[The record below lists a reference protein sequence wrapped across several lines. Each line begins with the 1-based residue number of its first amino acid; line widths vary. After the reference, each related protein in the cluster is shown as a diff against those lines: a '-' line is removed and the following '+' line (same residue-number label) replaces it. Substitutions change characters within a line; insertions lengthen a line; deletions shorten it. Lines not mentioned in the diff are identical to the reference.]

1 MGWNPRVH
9 EGSRRDPARDAF
21 RAIRDRFRG
30 WSKGPGPPD
39 SGPPDGSG
47 PGFGAGRI
55 LGLAV
60 AAVVVFGALTSYY
73 QVEPDE
79 VGVMTRFGRYSGT
92 TGPGPHFRI
101 PFGIEAIQKVPVQ
114 RQLKMEFGF
123 RTDGS
128 AGNARPATAELRRE
142 SLMLT
147 GDLNVAVVEWI
158 VQYKIKDPYAFL
170 FKVRNVDDTLRF
182 LSEAAVRS
190 VVGDHSVNEV
200 LTTGRQKVATEAKE
214 VLQVLAD
221 RYDAGID
228 VQQLVLQDVN
238 PPDPVKPSFNEVNQA
253 IQEKERAINEAQTE
267 LNKAIP
273 RARGEAEQAI
283 RAAEGYAIERVNRAR
298 GEAERFASVYA
309 EYRQNPDIMRR
320 RLYLETLAEV
330 LPRAGQKVI
339 LDDKA
344 KGMTPILRMEPGR
357 GDAALDAAAAA
368 TAGGA
373 R

>member
-1 MGWNPRVH
+1 
-9 EGSRRDPARDAF
+9 
-21 RAIRDRFRG
+21 
-30 WSKGPGPPD
+30 
-39 SGPPDGSG
+39 
-47 PGFGAGRI
+47 
-55 LGLAV
+55 
-60 AAVVVFGALTSYY
+60 
-73 QVEPDE
+73 
-79 VGVMTRFGRYSGT
+79 
-92 TGPGPHFRI
+92 
-101 PFGIEAIQKVPVQ
+101 VQ

-123 RTDGS
+123 RTERSG
-128 AGNARPATAELRRE
+128 AGGETVYRPQTAELGRE

-170 FKVRNVDDTLRF
+170 FRVRNVDETLRS
-182 LSEAAVRS
+182 LSEAAMRS

-214 VLQVLAD
+214 QLQVLAD
-221 RYDAGID
+221 RYDAGVDI
-228 VQQLVLQDVN
+228 QQVVLQDVN

-253 IQEKERAINEAQTE
+253 IQEKERAINEAQAD

-298 GEAERFASVYA
+298 GEASRFVAVQK
-309 EYRQNPDIMRR
+309 EYRRSPEVTRR
-320 RLYLETLAEV
+320 RLYLETIADV

-339 LDDKA
+339 LDDAA
-344 KGMTPILRMEPGR
+344 KGMTPILQMDPQKPPG
-357 GDAALDAAAAA
+357 AAAAA
-368 TAGGA
+368 AAAEGVS

>member
-1 MGWNPRVH
+1 MPWDPRVH
-9 EGSRRDPARDAF
+9 EGTRRDPARDAVKAVRERLRSWF
-21 RAIRDRFRG
+21 GRWRG
-30 WSKGPGPPD
+30 SR
-39 SGPPDGSG
+39 PPDGPDRSG
-47 PGFGAGRI
+47 DGFGAAKLLVLLI
-55 LGLAV
+55 
-60 AAVVVFGALTSYY
+60 AALVVVGAFTAYY

-79 VGVMTRFGRYSGT
+79 VAVMTRFGRYSGT
-92 TGPGPHFRI
+92 SGPGPHFKI
-101 PFGIEAIQKVPVQ
+101 PFGVERVHKVPVQ

-123 RTDGS
+123 RTD
-128 AGNARPATAELRRE
+128 ATAEGARAAMAELKRE

-158 VQYKIKDPYAFL
+158 VQYKIKDPYAYL
-170 FKVRNVDDTLRF
+170 FKVRNVEETLRS
-182 LSEAAVRS
+182 LSEAAVRA

-200 LTTGRQKVATEAKE
+200 LTTGRQKVATQGKD

-221 RYDAGID
+221 RYDAGVD

-253 IQEKERAINEAQTE
+253 IQEKERSINEAQAE

-273 RARGEAEQAI
+273 RARGEAEQAL

-298 GEAERFASVYA
+298 GEAERFAALHA
-309 EYRQNPDIMRR
+309 EYKRNPEIMRR

-330 LPRAGQKVI
+330 LPGAGHKVI

-344 KGMTPILRMEPGR
+344 KGMTPILRMDTTT
-357 GDAALDAAAAA
+357 GDVSVAAAR
-368 TAGGA
+368 GE

>member
-1 MGWNPRVH
+1 MGWNPQVH
-9 EGSRRDPARDAF
+9 TGGPGGGRDPLAELV
-21 RAIRDRFRG
+21 RFLRSRLG
-30 WSKGPGPPD
+30 GPG
-39 SGPPDGSG
+39 G
-47 PGFGAGRI
+47 PGGPGRGKMV
-55 LGLAV
+55 L
-60 AAVVVFGALTSYY
+60 GALVVLVVILSVTSYY

-79 VGVMTRFGRYSGT
+79 VGVIRRLGRYVGT
-92 TGPGPHFRI
+92 SDPGPHFKL
-101 PFGIEAIQKVPVQ
+101 PFGIERVQKVPVQ

-123 RTDGS
+123 RTGS
-128 AGNARPATAELRRE
+128 AGVDTTYRGATTDMKRE

-170 FKVRNVDDTLRF
+170 FKVRNVDETLRS

-190 VVGDHSVNEV
+190 VVGDQSVNEV
-200 LTTGRQKVATEAKE
+200 LTTGRQRIATEAKE
-214 VLQVLAD
+214 VLQHLAD
-221 RYDAGID
+221 RYDAGVD

-253 IQEKERAINEAQTE
+253 IQEKERAINEAQAE
-267 LNKAIP
+267 VNKAIP

-283 RAAEGYAIERVNRAR
+283 RAAEGYSIERVNRAR
-298 GEAERFASVYA
+298 GEANRFTAVLA
-309 EYRQNPDIMRR
+309 EYRRNPDVTRR

-339 LDDKA
+339 LDEAA
-344 KGMTPILRMEPGR
+344 KGMTPILSMER
-357 GDAALDAAAAA
+357 RQTDAAKSAAAVEV
-368 TAGGA
+368 G

>member
-1 MGWNPRVH
+1 MPWNPRVH
-9 EGSRRDPARDAF
+9 DGTGSGKPPDLLRELRARFA
-21 RAIRDRFRG
+21 RFRFG
-30 WSKGPGPPD
+30 RGG
-39 SGPPDGSG
+39 GGGGEGGGSG
-47 PGFGAGRI
+47 EGFGKSKIALVVLVVAVI
-55 LGLAV
+55 LGS
-60 AAVVVFGALTSYY
+60 LTSYY

-79 VGVMTRFGRYSGT
+79 VGVVRRFGRFLET
-92 TGPGPHFRI
+92 TNPGPHFRI
-101 PFGIEAIQKVPVQ
+101 PFGIDQVQKVPVQ

-123 RTDGS
+123 RSERTS
-128 AGNARPATAELRRE
+128 APKSELSRE

-158 VQYKIKDPYAFL
+158 VQYKIKDPYSFL
-170 FKVRNVDDTLRF
+170 FKVRNVDETLRS
-182 LSEAAVRS
+182 LSEAAMRT

-200 LTTGRQKVATEAKE
+200 LTTGRQKIATEAKD
-214 VLQVLAD
+214 VLQALAD
-221 RYDAGID
+221 RYDAGADI
-228 VQQLVLQDVN
+228 QQVVLQDVN

-253 IQEKERAINEAQTE
+253 IQEKERAINEAQAE

-298 GEAERFASVYA
+298 GEAQRFSATHA
-309 EYRQNPDIMRR
+309 EYQRNPDVFRR

-330 LPRAGQKVI
+330 LPKAGHKVI

-344 KGMTPILRMEPGR
+344 KGMTPILRMDAEQR
-357 GDAALDAAAAA
+357 GDTA
-368 TAGGA
+368 TVAAGGK

>member
-1 MGWNPRVH
+1 MGWNPQVH
-9 EGSRRDPARDAF
+9 TGGPGRGRDPLAELV
-21 RAIRDRFRG
+21 RFLRSRLG
-30 WSKGPGPPD
+30 GGGPG
-39 SGPPDGSG
+39 G
-47 PGFGAGRI
+47 PGAPGKGKMVLGA
-55 LGLAV
+55 LVVLLLAV
-60 AAVVVFGALTSYY
+60 SWSSYY

-79 VGVMTRFGRYSGT
+79 VGVIRRLGRYVGT
-92 TGPGPHFRI
+92 SDPGPHFKL
-101 PFGIEAIQKVPVQ
+101 PLGIESVRKVPVQ

-123 RTDGS
+123 RTASPGVDTTYV
-128 AGNARPATAELRRE
+128 RATADLKRE

-170 FKVRNVDDTLRF
+170 FKVRNVDETLRS

-190 VVGDHSVNEV
+190 VVGDQSVNEV
-200 LTTGRQKVATEAKE
+200 LTTGRQRIASEAKD
-214 VLQVLAD
+214 VLQALAD
-221 RYDAGID
+221 RYDAGVDI
-228 VQQLVLQDVN
+228 QQLVLQDVN

-253 IQEKERAINEAQTE
+253 IQEKERAINEAQAE
-267 LNKAIP
+267 LNKEIP

-298 GEAERFASVYA
+298 GEAHRFTAVLA
-309 EYRQNPDIMRR
+309 EYRRAPDVTRR

-339 LDDKA
+339 IDEAA
-344 KGMTPILRMEPGR
+344 KGLTPILSMERRPT
-357 GDAALDAAAAA
+357 ATETAAAAA
-368 TAGGA
+368 EAG

>member
-1 MGWNPRVH
+1 MAWNPRVH
-9 EGSRRDPARDAF
+9 EGSGRDPSAEAL
-21 RAIRDRFRG
+21 RALRG
-30 WSKGPGPPD
+30 WWRGLRGRVRGPG
-39 SGPPDGSG
+39 GGG
-47 PGFGAGRI
+47 VA
-55 LGLAV
+55 LLVLA
-60 AAVVVFGALTSYY
+60 ALVVLVSATSYY

-79 VGVMTRFGRYSGT
+79 VGVISRFGRYLGT
-92 TGPGPHFRI
+92 SGPGPHFRV
-101 PFGIEAIQKVPVQ
+101 PFGVDRVQKVPVQ

-123 RTDGS
+123 RTEVVPG
-128 AGNARPATAELRRE
+128 ARAPARPELGRE

-158 VQYKIKDPYAFL
+158 VQYKVKDPYAYL
-170 FKVRNVDDTLRF
+170 FRVRNVDETLRF
-182 LSEAAVRS
+182 LSEAAMRS

-214 VLQVLAD
+214 VLQQLAD

-253 IQEKERAINEAQTE
+253 IQEKERAINEAQAE

-298 GEAERFASVYA
+298 GEAERFAAIHA
-309 EYRQNPDIMRR
+309 EYKRNPDVTRR

-339 LDDKA
+339 LDEAA
-344 KGMTPILRMEPGR
+344 KGMTPILRMDPGSA
-357 GDAALDAAAAA
+357 DPSVAAVAA
-368 TAGGA
+368 GA
-373 R
+373 ER